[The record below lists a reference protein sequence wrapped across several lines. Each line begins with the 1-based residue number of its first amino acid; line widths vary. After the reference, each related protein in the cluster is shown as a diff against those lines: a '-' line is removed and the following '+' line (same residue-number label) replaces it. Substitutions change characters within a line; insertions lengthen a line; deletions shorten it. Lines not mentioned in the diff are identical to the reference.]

1 MAYTSHSLDDNDEVL
16 GESLNERGPLRAA
29 SRAGGRKRRKR
40 EIADAMLDGLPSF
53 ESLRPVL
60 TFLMMPAMLAVIVAL
75 THGGLPKVVLYP
87 FAAVMGLYLVFN
99 SYRSSELVVAVLLFY
114 LPFTTTYVIPIAPG
128 VNGTNMLLLLGL
140 CSTILQARY
149 RREPIV
155 RLLPGSMLVL
165 AYGFLTIL
173 SGPTAVIS
181 LPSGMLHLIYG
192 EILSYKAWI
201 DQFIFYIIVLGAVR
215 DHDTAKRMVIY
226 MVIASAVL
234 VLYALPEMFDRMG
247 RGSIERMRV
256 EGPQQQSNNFGGFVA
271 YTMLPAVSLFIVYI
285 KNVKAWI
292 FTPYFLIAAKVLIST
307 FSRGAYLAM
316 AVGAFL
322 AAYYRGKGFLFMWAT
337 IGFVFLLLFPR
348 YIPESVLT
356 RMDTILQSGNEST
369 SAPEQLDKSSEHR
382 LKLWSAGVEMT
393 LESPVFGKGY
403 KGFQR
408 LKEQYVDD
416 SVHERDPHNMYLFIS
431 SQMGLPALGAF
442 VILLGF
448 SFHSGR
454 VLARDKEDKCIRA
467 IGIGGASLTA
477 CYAVICLFGSRAVN
491 LEFTSF
497 FWAYFVCM
505 QVLRCTPEQLALTS
519 ATTLKQRRAARAKL
533 RAAKALA
540 KSNKPDA
547 SRVKRRKGKFALSND
562 PIDVNRDDLTGPLK
576 LELDSDSAARGRHYR
591 ARQAALELKKEQQRA
606 AQETSSG
613 RSRKSIRRKSAAA
626 TNTAANG
633 SRRKRR
639 FAADLAPKPTGQ

>member
-1 MAYTSHSLDDNDEVL
+1 MAYTSHSLDDNDTIED
-16 GESLNERGPLRAA
+16 SLDERGPLRRQ

-53 ESLRPVL
+53 ESMRPVL
-60 TFLMMPAMLAVIVAL
+60 TFLMMPALLAVVVAL
-75 THGGLPKVVLYP
+75 THGGLPKAVLYP
-87 FAAVMGLYLVFN
+87 FAACLGLYLVYY
-99 SYRSSELVVAVLLFY
+99 SYRSSELVVAVTLFY
-114 LPFTTTYVIPIAPG
+114 LPFSTTYVIPIAPG
-128 VNGTNMLLLLGL
+128 INGTNMLLLLGL
-140 CSTILQARY
+140 CSTVLQARY
-149 RREPIV
+149 RREAVV

-173 SGPTAVIS
+173 SGPTAVIT
-181 LPSGMLHLIYG
+181 LPSGMMHLIYG

-234 VLYALPEMFDRMG
+234 VLYSLPEMFERMG

-271 YTMLPAVSLFIVYI
+271 YTLLPAVSLFIVYM
-285 KNVKAWI
+285 KNIKAWI
-292 FTPYFLIAAKVLIST
+292 FTPYFLVAAKVLIST

-322 AAYYRGKGFLFMWAT
+322 AAYYRGKGFLIMWTT
-337 IGFVFLLLFPR
+337 IGVVFLLLFPR
-348 YIPESVLT
+348 YIPDSVLA
-356 RMDTILQSGNEST
+356 RMDSIMQSGEST
-369 SAPEQLDKSSEHR
+369 SAPEKLDKSSEHR
-382 LKLWSAGVEMT
+382 LKLWSAAVEMT
-393 LESPVFGKGY
+393 LESPLFGKGY

-408 LKEQYVDD
+408 LKERYVED
-416 SVHERDPHNMYLFIS
+416 SVHERDPHNMYLFIA

-442 VILLGF
+442 VLLLAF

-454 VLARDKEDKCIRA
+454 VLARDKEDKCVRA

-477 CYAVICLFGSRAVN
+477 CFAVICLFGSRAVN

-505 QVLRCTPEQLALTS
+505 QVLRCTPEYLELTS
-519 ATTLKQRRAARAKL
+519 AATLRQRRAARAKL
-533 RAAKALA
+533 RAAKAAA
-540 KSNKPDA
+540 KSKKPGMGRTNRRRARVAEAQNQSASTGDA
-547 SRVKRRKGKFALSND
+547 AYDSPEANEMAEDSGPLTRRQRSEKAAERSIERLPRRLRRAAAGPAKARRK
-562 PIDVNRDDLTGPLK
+562 
-576 LELDSDSAARGRHYR
+576 
-591 ARQAALELKKEQQRA
+591 
-606 AQETSSG
+606 
-613 RSRKSIRRKSAAA
+613 RKSAADFLPDA
-626 TNTAANG
+626 KAPQT
-633 SRRKRR
+633 R
-639 FAADLAPKPTGQ
+639 FRP